1 MSYNKILFIFLIFIS
16 YTKQLN
22 NQDYENICLSKYNS
36 IQNYFIN
43 LNDVTSSNDFMNQ
56 LKITKQFNETFISNI
71 FIDGN
76 FFSFLKFFI
85 ENKFHLIISFIII
98 ITISIWVILIFNYCL
113 EKYCFRKNNKYNIV
127 GLFSLLLSLLCL
139 LLMFISSII
148 MFFYIP
154 KFIFYYSNSLC
165 NALKFFY
172 NFEKGNINNQ
182 NYFQKENYNYNN
194 YNRTIFYG
202 LNNIEQYLTETENLI
217 ELISTQKEKNFKNH
231 IEINNIL
238 KKYENLINELP
249 KEFYHEIPS
258 PRQDDVEKEEKIY
271 PIYLKEIENFD
282 NKEIFLGKI
291 YNINLEYKNN
301 FDILNYIYENII
313 KIIQNKIEYIKN
325 LEDAK
330 FGLNNFN
337 QLIKNYSEI
346 FSDNLF
352 KFYDYFIAIIY
363 YSLYFLN
370 YNFFIFCII
379 LLILLPIYSFL
390 NKRRIQK
397 FLNIFWNYLFLL
409 IILSFLLGSFLIFI
423 SNLSKD
429 LIVFINE
436 NLNLDNN
443 NNYTKIFDNI
453 EMDSNSLKFN
463 KNILNQCLNDNGDL
477 SNILGL
483 NNEFSLKLN
492 EILEKFSQN
501 VNNLKSIKKNTIIKQ
516 FIDYLNNFITDYS
529 LSTNETI
536 HKNSDINFLL
546 NEITE
551 LTNNTDIC
559 NTNDIWVNS
568 KRNCKNN
575 LYLPKNE
582 IENKIKGEKY
592 CLIIQD
598 KFDDFDLFNLYG
610 NCIEDAYDK
619 IATKIFGL
627 TNFYINNLE
636 LLKLI
641 NEKLNELLNKD
652 YYISSNLNEEIFN
665 TKKLI
670 KKLTV
675 IYEPLQGNFLKMFN
689 CNDLKYDLVIF
700 YDQFYNYFIYYANIL
715 GKFLIFFGIL
725 ALISNLCIII
735 IINKYSKEAINL
747 YRRERN
753 KEMNNEGDIELLEN
767 YDSSEE
773 EKSSE
778 N

>member
-1 MSYNKILFIFLIFIS
+1 MSYYNFLFIFLIFIS
-16 YTKQLN
+16 YSIQLN
-22 NQDYENICLSKYNS
+22 NQDYENICLSQYNS

-43 LNDVTSSNDFMNQ
+43 LNDVTSSNDFIEQ
-56 LKITKQFNETFISNI
+56 LNITKQFNETFISNI

-85 ENKFHLIISFIII
+85 LNKFHFTISCIII
-98 ITISIWVILIFNYCL
+98 ITILIWVIFIFNYCL
-113 EKYCFRKNNKYNIV
+113 EKYCFRKYNKYNMV
-127 GLFSLLLSLLCL
+127 GRFSLLLCL
-139 LLMFISSII
+139 ICLFLMFLLSIL

-182 NYFQKENYNYNN
+182 FYFSHNYNYNN
-194 YNRTIFYG
+194 FNRTIFYG
-202 LNNIEQYLTETENLI
+202 LNNIEKYLTETENLI

-231 IEINNIL
+231 IEINNLL
-238 KKYENLINELP
+238 KKYENLIDDFP
-249 KEFYHEIPS
+249 KEFYHEISS
-258 PRQDDVEKEEKIY
+258 PRQDDVEKDEKIY
-271 PIYLKEIENFD
+271 PLYLKEIESVN
-282 NKEIFLGKI
+282 NKDIFLGKI
-291 YNINLEYKNN
+291 YNINLDYKKN
-301 FDILNYIYENII
+301 FDILNYLYENII

-325 LEDAK
+325 IEDAK
-330 FGLNNFN
+330 YGLKNFS

-363 YSLYFLN
+363 YSLYIIN
-370 YNFFIFCII
+370 YNYFIFCIV
-379 LLILLPIYSFL
+379 LFFLLPIYSFL
-390 NKRRIQK
+390 NKKIIQK
-397 FLNIFWNYLFLL
+397 FLNVFWNYLFLL

-429 LIVFINE
+429 LIIFMNE
-436 NLNLDNN
+436 NLKLDNN
-443 NNYTKIFDNI
+443 KNYTKIFNNI
-453 EMDSNSLKFN
+453 KIDSNSLQFN
-463 KNILNQCLNDNGDL
+463 KNILNQCLNNNGDL
-477 SNILGL
+477 SDILGL

-492 EILEKFSQN
+492 KILEEFSQN
-501 VNNLKSIKKNTIIKQ
+501 INNLKSIKKNTIIKQ
-516 FIDYLNNFITDYS
+516 FMNYLNNFITDYS

-536 HKNSDINFLL
+536 HKNSDINFML

-575 LYLPKNE
+575 LYLPKSE

-610 NCIEDAYDK
+610 NCIEEAYDK
-619 IATKIFGL
+619 IASNIFGL

-641 NEKLNELLNKD
+641 NEKLNELLSKD

-665 TKKLI
+665 TKQLI
-670 KKLTV
+670 KKLTD

-689 CNDLKYDLVIF
+689 CNDLKYDLIIF
-700 YDQFYNYFIYYANIL
+700 YDQFYNYFIYYANKI
-715 GKFLIFFGIL
+715 GKYLIFYGIL
-725 ALISNLCIII
+725 ALISNLCIIV
-735 IINKYSKEAINL
+735 IINKYSKDAMKL
-747 YRRERN
+747 YYKERN
-753 KEMNNEGDIELLEN
+753 KEMNIEGDIELLEDF
-767 YDSSEE
+767 DSSEE